1 METNKKP
8 KYRVHV
14 WQADEDNTETVFE
27 APAKPTLE
35 QLYKLIGCRMVE
47 RVSGY
52 DKSVSNRTF
61 DIWIDEEGK
70 FNSPVKNL
78 RATNAWYRWMHRT
91 GHVNIPGD
99 YITGTTVCYKK
110 MYQSQVVAALR
121 AATAATTT
129 SCGAPFGRAASRP

>member
-1 METNKKP
+1 MKTDNKP

-35 QLYKLIGCRMVE
+35 QLYKLIGCRTVE

-70 FNSPVKNL
+70 FRNPVKNL
-78 RATNAWYRWMHRT
+78 RATNAWFRWMHRT
-91 GHVNIPGD
+91 GHVNMPGD
-99 YITGTTVCYKK
+99 FITGTTVCYKK
-110 MYQSQVVAALR
+110 I
-121 AATAATTT
+121 
-129 SCGAPFGRAASRP
+129 

>member
-1 METNKKP
+1 MEKKKP
-8 KYRVHV
+8 KYKVHV
-14 WQADEDNTETVFE
+14 WKADEDNTELVFE
-27 APAKPTLE
+27 APAKPTLQ
-35 QLYKLIGCRMVE
+35 QLYKLIGCSTVE

-70 FNSPVKNL
+70 FNSPTRNL
-78 RATNAWYRWMHRT
+78 RATNAWFRWMHRT

-110 MYQSQVVAALR
+110 MSQ
-121 AATAATTT
+121 
-129 SCGAPFGRAASRP
+129 

>member
-1 METNKKP
+1 MKTKP

-14 WQADEDNTETVFE
+14 WDNDVDNTETVFE

-35 QLYKLIGCRMVE
+35 QLYKLIGCTMVE

-78 RATNAWYRWMHRT
+78 RATNSWFNSQPSLRRPTFYPRGRMHRT
-91 GHVNIPGD
+91 IEP
-99 YITGTTVCYKK
+99 
-110 MYQSQVVAALR
+110 R
-121 AATAATTT
+121 AH
-129 SCGAPFGRAASRP
+129 